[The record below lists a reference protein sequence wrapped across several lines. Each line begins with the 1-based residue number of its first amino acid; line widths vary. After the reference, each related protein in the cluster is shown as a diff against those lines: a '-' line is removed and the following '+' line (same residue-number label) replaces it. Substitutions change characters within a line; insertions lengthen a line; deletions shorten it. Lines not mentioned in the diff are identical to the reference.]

1 MRTNGAL
8 GAELEV
14 VNPQHVQ
21 SQVALRAEQITGPA
35 LHIQDQ
41 SYEWLLQLPS
51 SVKYVD
57 CWVKYSML
65 AVSELLIIRK

>member
-41 SYEWLLQLPS
+41 SYE
-51 SVKYVD
+51 
-57 CWVKYSML
+57 
-65 AVSELLIIRK
+65 